1 MTEGIRIDARDAAPT
16 IRGEQGHLL
25 AVLLAYF
32 AAHLLIQMTVT
43 GSLERDE
50 AEIVYLTQRLQ
61 LGYGTQPPLYAWLQ
75 WLAFSMF
82 GLNLFAL
89 ALLKVLILLALYL
102 GMYRAARPLIGVHGA
117 LAAAASLVLFP
128 QIGWESLRDLTHS
141 VLLTSVACATL
152 WCYFAVLRKPD
163 AGRYA
168 LFGLLV
174 GLGLQT
180 KYNFGIFL
188 AGLVCATL
196 LVREHRDVLWNRKVV
211 IAAGAAFLVFLPH
224 GAWLRQNLDAA
235 AAGKRWCRR
244 HGAQAGRRHW
254 RSRLPE
260 QRWRRADE
268 PVVGSPGICGAAGA
282 RLPACLAPPA
292 QADRIRCPRAGKSL
306 FPLPVRQLSRAA
318 GRDCLHRRGREDQ
331 GSVDDAAAV
340 LAAASIV
347 CRRAQVVAPGRV
359 RTPSPGRR
367 RSRLARSDTAAD
379 AHLVR
384 TGFGPALGK
393 VGPPHHPYPELA
405 SELVRRFPATTTV
418 VTEGTL
424 IAGNLHFEQPRLRI
438 LLLEHAIRS
447 EERLAG
453 QVLLVMD
460 EDATIGWLDR
470 FRSAYPQAK
479 VTEQGR
485 IRLGYRFGGKGSM
498 TFDYVHLNVEDKNAA
513 VSRGSGNE
521 RTG

>member
-25 AVLLAYF
+25 AALLAYF

-141 VLLTSVACATL
+141 VLLTSVACSTL
-152 WCYFAVLRKPD
+152 WCYFAVLRKPG

-188 AGLVCATL
+188 TGLVCASL

-224 GAWLRQNLDAA
+224 GAWLMQNLDAA
-235 AAGKRWCRR
+235 AAGTVRKLAEGTGESGYLNNV
-244 HGAQAGRRHW
+244 GAG
-254 RSRLPE
+254 
-260 QRWRRADE
+260 
-268 PVVGSPGICGAAGA
+268 
-282 RLPACLAPPA
+282 LA
-292 QADRIRCPRAGKSL
+292 SL
-306 FPLPVRQLSRAA
+306 LS
-318 GRDCLHRRGREDQ
+318 
-331 GSVDDAAAV
+331 AV
-340 LAAASIV
+340 LAFAVPPVLVYIFALRRLHKQIAFDLRAPESRFFLCLYASFLALLVAIVLTGEVGKIKDRWMMPLLFSLPLALFAVAPRLSRQAAFERLRPV
-347 CRRAQVVAPGRV
+347 VVAVGLLVLILLPI
-359 RTPSPGRR
+359 RTW
-367 RSRLARSDTAAD
+367 
-379 AHLVR
+379 
-384 TGFGPALGK
+384 FGPALGK
-393 VGPPHHPYPELA
+393 IAPPHHPYPELA

-424 IAGNLHFEQPRLRI
+424 IAGNLHFEQPRLRT

-453 QVLLVMD
+453 QVLLVMG